1 MKITIY
7 KLPTLLPHQFKMIV
21 YPIRIFIEM
30 QINLIWVGLFKNK
43 FGDKDFTRKVYYEH
57 IENVKKTIPSDR
69 LLIYRVNEGWGPL
82 CEFLDVDIPE
92 SIPFPNVNDTAEML
106 RKFALIK
113 SLPYVFI
120 LLMAA
125 ILVMIFISVL

>member
-1 MKITIY
+1 
-7 KLPTLLPHQFKMIV
+7 MIV

-30 QINLIWVGLFKNK
+30 QINLIWVGLFKNN
-43 FGDKDFTRKVYYEH
+43 FSDKDFIRKVYYEH
-57 IENVKKTIPSDR
+57 IENVKKAIPNDR

-106 RKFALIK
+106 RKFAFIR
-113 SLPYVFI
+113 SLPYLFI
-120 LLMAA
+120 LF
-125 ILVMIFISVL
+125 LVGISVLLLRLI